1 MIDKWNASELKNNS
15 AEFSKVICN
24 EFFSYKEK
32 IEGTEII
39 NLTEIKQLN
48 LFILKSIFDKWK
60 TETENL
66 RSPYFDYSHPE
77 VNKAF
82 EEFMNILSRH
92 ISISKAHFG
101 GLVEKSLADTVS
113 LYQSPR
119 DFFLEQMRNLPE
131 FKLTQ
136 EWLQTNGKFFYD
148 YNWVLRELSAK
159 LSGVQFVY
167 ANEANEWIQEILP
180 DSKVENHESEIK
192 DIKKIIG
199 ITEHQTEGKNPYQ
212 SFFDSIEEYK
222 QTKKTTEAP
231 EALNIESVRAE
242 EPNIIKEV
250 VEVPAEAPK
259 LEIKQE
265 PALQTQAKPVIPS
278 YSVSEEKNS
287 TINDVM
293 HNSTDSESLG
303 DLYQKKKIE
312 NIRGNISLNQKF
324 LFINNLF
331 GGNSQI
337 FNQAIDELEV
347 CGSFQE
353 AKDQMLKKYM
363 PQFKWNLNNPETEE
377 FLDLLKRRYN

>member
-1 MIDKWNASELKNNS
+1 MIDKWNASEIKNNS

-48 LFILKSIFDKWK
+48 LFILKAIFDKWK
-60 TETENL
+60 TESENL
-66 RSPYFDYSHPE
+66 RSPYFDYNNPE

-82 EEFMNILSRH
+82 EDFMNILSRH
-92 ISISKAHFG
+92 ISIAKNHFSP
-101 GLVEKSLADTVS
+101 LVEKSLADTIS
-113 LYQSPR
+113 LYQSPKE
-119 DFFLEQMRNLPE
+119 FFLEQMRNLPE

-159 LSGVQFVY
+159 LNGVQFVY
-167 ANEANEWIQEILP
+167 ANEASEWIQEILP
-180 DSKVENHESEIK
+180 DTKIENHESEIK

-199 ITEHQTEGKNPYQ
+199 INENQSSGQNPYQ

-222 QTKKTTEAP
+222 QTKKSTEAQP
-231 EALNIESVRAE
+231 PPVYEAPVTIQPPVY
-242 EPNIIKEV
+242 
-250 VEVPAEAPK
+250 EVPAEAPK

-265 PALQTQAKPVIPS
+265 PVQQVMTTPLETPVLK
-278 YSVSEEKNS
+278 SEEPKND

-293 HNSTDSESLG
+293 HNAMESDSVA
-303 DLYQKKKIE
+303 DIYQKKKIE
-312 NIRGNISLNQKF
+312 NIRNNISLNQKF

-353 AKDQMLKKYM
+353 AKEQMLKKYM
-363 PQFKWNLNNPETEE
+363 PQFKWSLNSPETEE
-377 FLDLLKRRYN
+377 FLDLLKRRFN